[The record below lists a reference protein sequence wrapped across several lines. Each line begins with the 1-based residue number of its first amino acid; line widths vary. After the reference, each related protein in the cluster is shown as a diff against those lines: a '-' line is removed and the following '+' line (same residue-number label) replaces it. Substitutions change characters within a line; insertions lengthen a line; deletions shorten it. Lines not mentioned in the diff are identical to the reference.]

1 VTKAIFIFLPG
12 QKLSLM
18 QVKTIGILATLGA
31 SIAWA
36 FEPIF
41 AKLSYANA
49 DFLETSAIR
58 AIFVALIALT
68 YTFITNEGNLKVSKK
83 QFSVLV
89 YIAVAGTLFA
99 DLMYLFALTKVP
111 VINAV
116 LIGHM
121 QPIFIVFIG
130 FFCLKEDKLTKF
142 DYTGICFMII
152 AGLLVTTKTL
162 INLSTLKLG
171 NVYDLFVLFATVAW
185 ATTGIA
191 MRKYLKD
198 MNAGVVTF
206 YRFFIASIVFVI
218 YLLSTSSMVFSNI
231 YQILVGII
239 VGIGYILYYEGLKRI
254 KAAQSSALELS
265 TPFFATLL
273 GFFMLGE
280 LVTVMQISGILLLFL
295 GIYFLSMK
303 EKTYS

>member
-1 VTKAIFIFLPG
+1 MK
-12 QKLSLM
+12 
-18 QVKTIGILATLGA
+18 VKTIGMLATLGA

-36 FEPIF
+36 LEPIF

-49 DFLETSAIR
+49 DFLETSTVR

-68 YTFITNEGNLKVSKK
+68 YAFITNKGNLKVNKK
-83 QFSVLV
+83 QFSILV
-89 YIAVAGTLFA
+89 YIALAGTLFA
-99 DLMYLFALTKVP
+99 DLIYFFALTKVA

-121 QPIFIVFIG
+121 QPIFIVFMG
-130 FFCLKEDKLTKF
+130 FFCLKEDRLTKF
-142 DYTGICFMII
+142 DYAGIFFMII

-162 INLSTLKLG
+162 TNLSMLRLG
-171 NVYDLFVLFATVAW
+171 SVYDLVVLSATIAW
-185 ATTGIA
+185 ATTGIV
-191 MRKYLKD
+191 MRKYLKQ

-218 YLLSTSSMVFSNI
+218 YVLSTSSVLFSNI
-231 YQILVGII
+231 YQILVGVI
-239 VGIGYILYYEGLKRI
+239 VGAGYILYYEGLKRI

-273 GFFMLGE
+273 GFYILGE
-280 LVTVMQISGILLLFL
+280 LVTVMQIFGILLLFV
-295 GIYFLSMK
+295 GIGFLFVREEVHS
-303 EKTYS
+303 